1 MELKIKNR
9 NELLKLKHEENFKDN
24 NVKSDKINW
33 NYLIF
38 NTKKNIFFYISDHK
52 GGVHQF
58 RWILKFKF
66 KIINK

>member
-52 GGVHQF
+52 GEY
-58 RWILKFKF
+58 IIYLKE
-66 KIINK
+66 